1 MRRLDGLRVFAV
13 NPSTNHR
20 ETLRRIVAFGLATCL
35 AGIGVYEGVILFRII
50 RLKHRNPGTTAFI
63 EQRSQK
69 AVAQGKVPRKQM
81 AWSPL
86 ECISP
91 HLVHAVISAE
101 DPNFWK
107 HRGLDRGAM
116 WDALKKDWRERRF
129 VRGGSTVDQQL
140 AKNLYLSPSKNPLRK
155 VQEIIVAMEMEI
167 FLGKR
172 RILEIYLNVI
182 EWDGGIYGAEAAAQH
197 YFNSSAFSLT
207 PEQAAYLAAIIPGPR
222 GAYNPAKHPD
232 RVQRRASWILRR
244 IQQSD

>member
-1 MRRLDGLRVFAV
+1 
-13 NPSTNHR
+13 
-20 ETLRRIVAFGLATCL
+20 
-35 AGIGVYEGVILFRII
+35 
-50 RLKHRNPGTTAFI
+50 
-63 EQRSQK
+63 
-69 AVAQGKVPRKQM
+69 
-81 AWSPL
+81 
-86 ECISP
+86 
-91 HLVHAVISAE
+91 VISAE

-167 FLGKR
+167 FLGKK

-197 YFNSSAFSLT
+197 YFNSSASSLT

-222 GAYNPAKHPD
+222 SAFNPAKHPD
-232 RVQRRASWILRR
+232 RVQRRAMWILRR